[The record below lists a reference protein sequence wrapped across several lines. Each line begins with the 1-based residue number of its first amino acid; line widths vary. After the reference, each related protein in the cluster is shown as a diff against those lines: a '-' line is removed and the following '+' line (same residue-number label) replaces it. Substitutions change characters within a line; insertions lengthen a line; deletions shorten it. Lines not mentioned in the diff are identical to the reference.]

1 DDWDLEHHPAHADV
15 WERVLPQTQDPY
27 EISERFG
34 DEYATHA
41 DFIERYRFGVA
52 YHPVHAILATHPL
65 KRLKHAGR
73 IFVAGAEDPAVPRHV
88 GFTPTATVEEAIA
101 EAERIH
107 GRDCTIACI
116 QQFPGW

>member
-1 DDWDLEHHPAHADV
+1 
-15 WERVLPQTQDPY
+15 
-27 EISERFG
+27 ERFG

-41 DFIERYRFGVA
+41 GFIERYRFGVA

-88 GFTPTATVEEAIA
+88 GFTPTTTVEEAIA

-107 GRDCTIACI
+107 GRDCSIACI